1 MYYTF
6 SISTSH
12 IIYIFRVILPYFL
25 LKNRFFLPQYQ
36 WNISQ
41 RRNLLIFSGKNRW
54 NLAIFPVF
62 SEEAPSFCS
71 KLLFLDKRKKYTNPT
86 AAVFLPI
93 AYGIESCFLFRDPES
108 TPTYFTFSAVLPLD
122 TALHRRTPLP
132 FPATLRR
139 VPPCKCRP
147 KCPIFAAHSAAKDS
161 ATRDSCPLLGKSAS
175 SHPHFFTDSITKR
188 ICNRF
193 HVRSFLQRCK
203 NQANFP
209 DLSVQRFDG
218 TISTPRV
225 RSSMLRKE
233 RRKPAMPILA

>member
-1 MYYTF
+1 MASNRAF
-6 SISTSH
+6 CSAIPNQRPHISLFPPYS
-12 IIYIFRVILPYFL
+12 RWILPCTGERRYL
-25 LKNRFFLPQYQ
+25 SLPH
-36 WNISQ
+36 
-41 RRNLLIFSGKNRW
+41 F
-54 NLAIFPVF
+54 
-62 SEEAPSFCS
+62 
-71 KLLFLDKRKKYTNPT
+71 
-86 AAVFLPI
+86 AA
-93 AYGIESCFLFRDPES
+93 S
-108 TPTYFTFSAVLPLD
+108 
-122 TALHRRTPLP
+122 
-132 FPATLRR
+132 
-139 VPPCKCRP
+139 PPCKCRP
-147 KCPIFAAHSAAKDS
+147 KCPIFAAHSAAKES

-203 NQANFP
+203 NQANSP

>member
-1 MYYTF
+1 MEHFTKAKL
-6 SISTSH
+6 TH
-12 IIYIFRVILPYFL
+12 IFW
-25 LKNRFFLPQYQ
+25 Q
-36 WNISQ
+36 
-41 RRNLLIFSGKNRW
+41 NLLESYDIPRLFRRSAQFLFKT
-54 NLAIFPVF
+54 VF
-62 SEEAPSFCS
+62 
-71 KLLFLDKRKKYTNPT
+71 LFLDKRKKYTNPI

-147 KCPIFAAHSAAKDS
+147 KSPIFAARSAAKDS
-161 ATRDSCPLLGKSAS
+161 ATCDSCPLLGKSAS

-193 HVRSFLQRCK
+193 HVLSFLQRCK
-203 NQANFP
+203 NQANSP
-209 DLSVQRFDG
+209 DLSVQPFDG

-225 RSSMLRKE
+225 RSSMLQKE
-233 RRKPAMPILA
+233 CRKPAMPILA